1 MDAHV
6 AVLPGDWGHLRRHWV
21 DNSLTGLATEH
32 TDSFQHEPALCLL
45 EYI

>member
-1 MDAHV
+1 MDARV
-6 AVLPGDWGHLRRHWV
+6 ALLSGDWSHLRRHWV
-21 DNSLTGLATEH
+21 DNPLTESATEN